1 VKESGWDTVTESPF
15 GIGGPKQMDPAVVRV
30 LHDAF
35 KKTLEDPKVLDTLDK
50 FYQPVMYM
58 NTADYTQYAS
68 RTLQHEKA
76 TIERL
81 RLAGKLPPY

>member
-1 VKESGWDTVTESPF
+1 
-15 GIGGPKQMDPAVVRV
+15 MDPAVVKV

-35 KKTLEDPKVLDTLDK
+35 AKTLQDPKVLETLDK

-58 NTADYTQYAS
+58 NTVDYTQYAS
-68 RTLQHEKA
+68 RTLQQEKA

-81 RLAGKLPPY
+81 RVVGKLPPY

>member
-1 VKESGWDTVTESPF
+1 
-15 GIGGPKQMDPAVVRV
+15 
-30 LHDAF
+30 
-35 KKTLEDPKVLDTLDK
+35 VLDTLDK
-50 FYQPVMYM
+50 FYQTVIYM

-68 RTLQHEKA
+68 RTLQQEKA